1 MNSLFKF
8 ILLTLAFSLTF
19 SCFEDDDDT
28 AIESSEI
35 NDFVWKGMNV
45 FYLYKDRIP
54 NLANDR
60 FTSDNNYRDFL
71 NDFDSPENLFE
82 SLIHEREIV
91 DRFSWITSNYIELE
105 QQFSGVTKTTGAEYN
120 FYYAPGSSSDVIGIV
135 RLVQPNSN
143 ASSTPLTRGMIF
155 NKIDG
160 VTLTESNL
168 RSLFSPET
176 YTIHLAAYNTNGTEA
191 PEDDSLTESTET
203 IALTKTV
210 YSENPIFKT
219 NVFSVNSENVGYLM
233 YNGFVGD
240 YDAELNTVF
249 GDFKAQNIEHLIL
262 DLRYNP
268 GGSVNT
274 ATALGSMI
282 TGITDEIFAI
292 LKYNSDL
299 ESYNTT
305 YNFESTLRDDTP
317 INSVG
322 LSKVYVITTGSSASA
337 SEMVINSL
345 NPQNNFTVVQIGTK
359 TEGKAQASITI
370 YDSPDFR
377 RQGAN
382 PGHLYALQPLV
393 ATTVNKDNGEV
404 PFGGLIPDIKLPENV
419 SNYGVLGDINE
430 PLLAAAL
437 AAIQSGRFAV
447 DVQGIS
453 PIMDSNTFKPHSKEM
468 YID

>member
-1 MNSLFKF
+1 MKSLFKF
-8 ILLTLAFSLTF
+8 ILLTLPFCLTF

-35 NDFVWKGMNV
+35 SDFVWKGMNV

-82 SLIHEREIV
+82 SLIHERELV
-91 DRFSWITSNYIELE
+91 DRFSRITNNYIELE

-143 ASSTPLTRGMIF
+143 ASSTALTRGMIF

-176 YTIHLAAYNTNGTEA
+176 YTIHLATYNTNGTEA

-203 IALTKTV
+203 IALTKAV
-210 YSENPIFKT
+210 FSENPIFKT
-219 NVFSVNSENVGYLM
+219 EVFSLNAMNVGYLM
-233 YNGFVGD
+233 YNGFIGD

-274 ATALGSMI
+274 AAALGSMI
-282 TGITDEIFAI
+282 TGISNEVFAR
-292 LKYNSDL
+292 LQYNSDL
-299 ESYNTT
+299 ESNNTT
-305 YNFESTLRDDTP
+305 FDFTTTLSNGAT
-317 INSVG
+317 INSVD
-322 LSKVYVITTGSSASA
+322 LTKIHVITTSGSASA

-345 NPQNNFTVVQIGTK
+345 KPYIDVVQIGTK
-359 TEGKAQASITI
+359 TEGKAQASRTI

>member
-1 MNSLFKF
+1 MKSLFKF
-8 ILLTLAFSLTF
+8 ILLTLPFCLTF

-35 NDFVWKGMNV
+35 SDFVWKGMNV

-82 SLIHEREIV
+82 SLIHERELV
-91 DRFSWITSNYIELE
+91 DRFSWITNNYIELE

-143 ASSTPLTRGMIF
+143 ASSTALTRGMIF

-176 YTIHLAAYNTNGTEA
+176 YTIHLATYNTNGTEA

-203 IALTKTV
+203 IALTKAV
-210 YSENPIFKT
+210 FSENPIFKT
-219 NVFSVNSENVGYLM
+219 EVFSLNAMNVGYLM

-274 ATALGSMI
+274 AAALGSMI
-282 TGITDEIFAI
+282 TGISNEVFAR
-292 LKYNSDL
+292 LQYNSDL
-299 ESYNTT
+299 ESNNTT
-305 YNFESTLRDDTP
+305 FDFTTTLSNGAT
-317 INSVG
+317 INSVD
-322 LSKVYVITTGSSASA
+322 LTKIHVITTSGSASA

-345 NPQNNFTVVQIGTK
+345 KPYIDVVQIGTN
-359 TEGKAQASITI
+359 TNGKAQASITI
-370 YDSPDFR
+370 YDSPDFQ

-382 PGHLYALQPLV
+382 PSHLYALQPLV
-393 ATTVNKDNGEV
+393 AATVNKDNLGV
-404 PFGGLIPDIKLPENV
+404 PFNGLTPDIEVRENV
-419 SNYGVLGDINE
+419 TNFGVLGDVNE

>member
-1 MNSLFKF
+1 MKSLFKF
-8 ILLTLAFSLTF
+8 ILLTLPFCLTF

-35 NDFVWKGMNV
+35 SDFVWKGMNV

-82 SLIHEREIV
+82 SLIHERELV
-91 DRFSWITSNYIELE
+91 DRFSRITNNYIELE

-143 ASSTPLTRGMIF
+143 ASSTALTRGMIF

-176 YTIHLAAYNTNGTEA
+176 YTIHLATYNTNGTEA

-203 IALTKTV
+203 IALTKAV
-210 YSENPIFKT
+210 FSENPIFKT
-219 NVFSVNSENVGYLM
+219 EVFSLNAMNVGYLM
-233 YNGFVGD
+233 YNGFIGD

-274 ATALGSMI
+274 AAALGSMI
-282 TGITDEIFAI
+282 TGISNEVFAR
-292 LKYNSDL
+292 LQYNSDL
-299 ESYNTT
+299 ESNNTT
-305 YNFESTLRDDTP
+305 FDFTTTLSNGAT
-317 INSVG
+317 INSVD
-322 LSKVYVITTGSSASA
+322 LTKIHVITTSGSASA

-345 NPQNNFTVVQIGTK
+345 KPYIDVVQIGTN
-359 TEGKAQASITI
+359 TNGKAQASITI
-370 YDSPDFR
+370 YDSPDFQ

-382 PGHLYALQPLV
+382 PSHLYALQPLV
-393 ATTVNKDNGEV
+393 AATVNKDNLGV
-404 PFGGLIPDIKLPENV
+404 PFNGLTPDIEVRENV
-419 SNYGVLGDINE
+419 TNFGVLGDVNE

>member
-1 MNSLFKF
+1 MKSLFKF
-8 ILLTLAFSLTF
+8 ILLTLPFCLTF

-35 NDFVWKGMNV
+35 SDFVWKGMNV

-82 SLIHEREIV
+82 SLIHERELV
-91 DRFSWITSNYIELE
+91 DRFSWITNNYIELE

-143 ASSTPLTRGMIF
+143 ASSTALTRGMIF

-176 YTIHLAAYNTNGTEA
+176 YTIHLATYNTNGTEA

-203 IALTKTV
+203 IALTKAV
-210 YSENPIFKT
+210 FSENPIFKT
-219 NVFSVNSENVGYLM
+219 EVFSLNAMNVGYLM
-233 YNGFVGD
+233 YNGFIGD

-274 ATALGSMI
+274 AAALGSMI
-282 TGITDEIFAI
+282 TGISNEVFAR
-292 LKYNSDL
+292 LQYNSDL
-299 ESYNTT
+299 ESNNTT
-305 YNFESTLRDDTP
+305 FDFTTTLSNGAT
-317 INSVG
+317 INSVD
-322 LSKVYVITTGSSASA
+322 LTKIHVITTSGSASA

-345 NPQNNFTVVQIGTK
+345 KPYIDVVQIGTN
-359 TEGKAQASITI
+359 TNGKAQASITI
-370 YDSPDFR
+370 YDSPDFQ

-382 PGHLYALQPLV
+382 PSHLYALQPLV
-393 ATTVNKDNGEV
+393 AATVNKDNLGV
-404 PFGGLIPDIKLPENV
+404 PFNGLTPDIEVRENV
-419 SNYGVLGDINE
+419 TNFGVLGDVNE

>member
-1 MNSLFKF
+1 MKSLFKF
-8 ILLTLAFSLTF
+8 ILLTLPFCLTF

-35 NDFVWKGMNV
+35 SDFVWKGMNV

-82 SLIHEREIV
+82 SLIHERELV
-91 DRFSWITSNYIELE
+91 DRFSWITTNYIELE

-143 ASSTPLTRGMIF
+143 ASSTALTRGMIF

-176 YTIHLAAYNTNGTEA
+176 YTIHLATYNTNGTEA

-203 IALTKTV
+203 IALTKAV
-210 YSENPIFKT
+210 FSENPIFKT
-219 NVFSVNSENVGYLM
+219 EVFSLNAMNVGYLM
-233 YNGFVGD
+233 YNGFIGD

-274 ATALGSMI
+274 AAALGSMI
-282 TGITDEIFAI
+282 TGISNEVFAR
-292 LKYNSDL
+292 LQYNSDL
-299 ESYNTT
+299 ESNNTT
-305 YNFESTLRDDTP
+305 FDFTTTLSNGAT
-317 INSVG
+317 INSVD
-322 LSKVYVITTGSSASA
+322 LTKIHVITTSGSASA

-345 NPQNNFTVVQIGTK
+345 KPYIDVVQIGTN
-359 TEGKAQASITI
+359 TNGKAQASITI
-370 YDSPDFR
+370 YDSPDFQ

-382 PGHLYALQPLV
+382 PSHLYALQPLV
-393 ATTVNKDNGEV
+393 AATVNKDNLGV
-404 PFGGLIPDIKLPENV
+404 PFNGLTPDIEVRENV
-419 SNYGVLGDINE
+419 TNFGVLGDVNE